1 MNTAA
6 AHVERADPSA
16 PADAGE
22 PGPAAWLLDAL
33 EVADS
38 CTSVREAAAAL
49 RETFAPL
56 RVVVVDAMDMRG
68 EQPAAASARH
78 QLFLGASD
86 GHCWRVTRD
95 EREAAGV
102 YLCAVG

>member
-1 MNTAA
+1 
-6 AHVERADPSA
+6 
-16 PADAGE
+16 
-22 PGPAAWLLDAL
+22 
-33 EVADS
+33 
-38 CTSVREAAAAL
+38 VREAAAAL

-86 GHCWRVTRD
+86 GHCWHVTRN
-95 EREAAGV
+95 EREAAGLF
-102 YLCAVG
+102 LCAVG